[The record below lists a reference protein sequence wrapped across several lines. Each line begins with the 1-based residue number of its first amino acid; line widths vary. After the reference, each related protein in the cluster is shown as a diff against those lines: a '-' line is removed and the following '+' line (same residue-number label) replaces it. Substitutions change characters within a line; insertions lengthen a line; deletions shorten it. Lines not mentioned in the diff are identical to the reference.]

1 MEYDKLGYGSI
12 MLLDE
17 IAFNGWSDLNRV
29 AGSSLTVLI
38 YVHEIL
44 DPIVRSCRCAMGCN
58 ASHHTVHV
66 VIEMDWSA
74 WSL

>member
-1 MEYDKLGYGSI
+1 MR
-12 MLLDE
+12 MLE
-17 IAFNGWSDLNRV
+17 NC
-29 AGSSLTVLI
+29 VLFMQ
-38 YVHEIL
+38 YMEIL